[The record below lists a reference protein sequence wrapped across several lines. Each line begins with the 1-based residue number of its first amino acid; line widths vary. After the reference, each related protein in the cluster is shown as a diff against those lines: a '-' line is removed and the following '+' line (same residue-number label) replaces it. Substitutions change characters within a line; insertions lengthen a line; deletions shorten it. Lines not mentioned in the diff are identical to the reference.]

1 MLHTH
6 QLIGGCTVSRR
17 IEIFHRGEYF
27 NGPLPIRLL
36 VQLHARYVIWA
47 TQKHI
52 NSKAFGGGDLEL
64 QDAQRGNI
72 PMYAVQDFFRRLV
85 IAQQVAME
93 SGKIAAG
100 ASTEKAE
107 ETLEVLKKLQG
118 DPSAAYVR
126 NKRYLKRTSSTL
138 ELQDPEAQ
146 RVVDA
151 VLKNLSKTEDGRDVA
166 KAALDDLMRSTTV
179 EEQEPRYG
187 GAFKGR
193 MMKMVR
199 RQSSLAQ
206 QS

>member
-1 MLHTH
+1 MLDR
-6 QLIGGCTVSRR
+6 C
-17 IEIFHRGEYF
+17 
-27 NGPLPIRLL
+27 
-36 VQLHARYVIWA
+36 
-47 TQKHI
+47 
-52 NSKAFGGGDLEL
+52 GGDLEL

-199 RQSSLAQ
+199 RQSSLA
-206 QS
+206 